1 MNIFKKTTTLIANVF
16 TKFWNPKNMVR
27 KISKK
32 CRFTA
37 PFDKQHDK
45 TCSNTVEICTAKPL
59 PYWRM
64 TVNDIESLLKS
75 LLVICKILSLFL
87 NIFTADD
94 KYSLLNR
101 ENLMRPIQ
109 MKLSHKQ
116 KRFSELF
123 SAVLKSSLSFEHFQ
137 NKMPLRANVFPRL
150 RTPKNPVR

>member
-1 MNIFKKTTTLIANVF
+1 
-16 TKFWNPKNMVR
+16 
-27 KISKK
+27 
-32 CRFTA
+32 
-37 PFDKQHDK
+37 
-45 TCSNTVEICTAKPL
+45 
-59 PYWRM
+59 M

-87 NIFTADD
+87 NTFTADV

-101 ENLMRPIQ
+101 DNLMRPIE
-109 MKLSHKQ
+109 MELSHKQ

-137 NKMPLRANVFPRL
+137 KKMTLRANVFPRL

>member
-1 MNIFKKTTTLIANVF
+1 
-16 TKFWNPKNMVR
+16 
-27 KISKK
+27 
-32 CRFTA
+32 
-37 PFDKQHDK
+37 
-45 TCSNTVEICTAKPL
+45 
-59 PYWRM
+59 M

-101 ENLMRPIQ
+101 DNLMRPIE

-123 SAVLKSSLSFEHFQ
+123 SPVLKSSLSFEHFQ
-137 NKMPLRANVFPRL
+137 KKMPLRANVFPRL